1 MRGNPW
7 LQLQGRQHDCLVG
20 RVLIKVGCPL
30 WDFETEIM
38 RSIRALPVAPRG
50 RARPSS
56 ERYRPPREIDAV
68 GGSRLA
74 GVLVGEAAVTEHC
87 KLDEAPLVA
96 IGTAPAPLRV
106 VRPTAPLRRG

>member
-87 KLDEAPLVA
+87 KARR
-96 IGTAPAPLRV
+96 GPAGGDRDRARALRV
-106 VRPTAPLRRG
+106 VRPTDLLRRG